1 MRNQN
6 IAELWGRAITV
17 AGDNVHVDIDMDVC
31 DRSVVP
37 ACPAAAPG
45 GISADEL
52 RQFAFLIGSSPQVRS
67 VDITEIDSTKD
78 SLDQRTTRLAAL
90 VILEIAA
97 GLSIRE

>member
-1 MRNQN
+1 
-6 IAELWGRAITV
+6 
-17 AGDNVHVDIDMDVC
+17 VDIDMDVC

-52 RQFAFLIGSSPQVRS
+52 RQFAFLIGSSRHVRS